1 MTPPE
6 ATSVADNTD
15 KQVIAG
21 FGDEW
26 SRFDQSGLSGA
37 ELQDVF
43 HDYFGIFPWD
53 ALPPGAEGFDM
64 GCGSGR
70 WAQLVAPRVGTLN
83 CIDPSPAALTVA
95 RKNLAAFGN
104 CRFECASVSS
114 PQLANGSQDFGYC
127 LGVLHHVP
135 DTLAGLRVCTSKLK
149 PGAPFLLYLYYAF
162 DNRPLWFRAIWR
174 VSDWVR
180 RVTSRLPHPVRY
192 AASQVIA
199 ALVYWPVSRA
209 ALVAETLGADV
220 ASFPLAYYRKRSFY
234 TLRTDALDRF
244 GTRLEQRFSKEQIRR
259 MMEDAGLTQVEFSSG
274 APFWC
279 AVGRRAL

>member
-114 PQLANGSQDFGYC
+114 PQLVNGSQDFGYC